1 MFVEMLPDD
10 VTWFS
15 SSQQG
20 APQMMGG
27 TNGGML
33 EVLDACLINGYN
45 ELTVVSITKD
55 NDYLTLNYGAAH
67 GYLEKQFITIA
78 GAEDPLLNGKHRV
91 YSLTVNTIT
100 LYTPAVTSI
109 LGTIISKVAPLGWE
123 SIFGSDT
130 PLKRAYRSTSS
141 KSGKRVIYLDMD
153 YPAAAGYHA
162 TQPARRAMVSVCQDM
177 QVIGEQI
184 GPLTSTVNNMAI
196 NPNGSLFWYQKRDY
210 QKTGLV
216 PNTPSKWRIVGNGE
230 FFYFVVGWYA
240 NAALDNT
247 YYSDVFGFGE
257 FIGFQEGGSQD
268 KTMVIASLNPNDAPT
283 FNMGSTAAL
292 LQSRDDTAMGIF
304 IMQGAQMERVNLSVY
319 QLPDTSQV
327 ISGGGYFAYP
337 SPLGSAIFTQP
348 LRIGKSSA
356 NFVHGVMPTMML
368 IESSLTTDIYEGTII
383 DGLLI
388 LLVIRQPTTAK
399 AIGYYGFYLG
409 E

>member
-55 NDYLTLNYGAAH
+55 DDYLTLDYGAAH
-67 GYLEKQFITIA
+67 GYLEKQFITIT

-123 SIFGSDT
+123 SIFGSAT

-153 YPAAAGYHA
+153 YPAEAGYHA

-177 QVIGEQI
+177 QVMGEQI
-184 GPLTSTVNNMAI
+184 GPLTSTANDPI
-196 NPNGSLFWYQKRDY
+196 TNPNGSLFWYQKRDAA
-210 QKTGLV
+210 KATAV
-216 PNTPSKWRIVGNGE
+216 PNTPSQWRIVGNKDI
-230 FFYFVVGWYA
+230 FFFIVGWFS
-240 NAALDNT
+240 NAALDATN
-247 YYSDVFGFGE
+247 YGEVFGFGE
-257 FIGFQEGGSQD
+257 FVGFQEGGNQD
-268 KTMVIASLNPNDAPT
+268 KTVLFALQNPNDSLSASIGKL
-283 FNMGSTAAL
+283 GSR
-292 LQSRDDTAMGIF
+292 LQSRDDTSMGVF
-304 IMQGAQMERVNLSVY
+304 IMQGAQMSRIGLSVV
-319 QLPDTSQV
+319 QQADTAISY
-327 ISGGGYFAYP
+327 SGGGYFSYP
-337 SPLGSAIFTQP
+337 SPLGSALFTLP
-348 LRIGKSSA
+348 LRVANSSA
-356 NFVHGVMPTMML
+356 NFTHGVIPTML
-368 IESSLTTDIYEGTII
+368 FIESNLTTDTYDCEII
-383 DGLLI
+383 DNLLLI
-388 LLVIRQPTTAK
+388 HVMRQSTTSK
-399 AIGYYGFYLG
+399 VTGYYGFYLG
-409 E
+409 G